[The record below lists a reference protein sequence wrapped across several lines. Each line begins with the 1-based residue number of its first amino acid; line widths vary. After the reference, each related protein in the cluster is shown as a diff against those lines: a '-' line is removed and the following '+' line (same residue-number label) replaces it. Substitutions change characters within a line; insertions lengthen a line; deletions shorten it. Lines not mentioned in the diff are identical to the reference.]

1 MKNVTITLREDVA
14 AWLKVE
20 AAKAGQSM
28 SAYVS
33 TVLEGQM
40 GRGSK
45 QLDALEAF
53 LSGPGYAGLAVN
65 LPKRDDLYD
74 RAALLR

>member
-1 MKNVTITLREDVA
+1 MLREDVA

-33 TVLEGQM
+33 TLLESQM

-65 LPKRDDLYD
+65 LPKRDDLHD
-74 RAALLR
+74 RAGFLR